1 MARMWL
7 LQRFLLDPSCG
18 KSMLQVMN
26 LLQFPFPLRSAA
38 LVCFVLFVLA
48 GCGQP
53 LAVVDSGTYEGTIQK
68 VVPEEAEIYVTL
80 DSGEQLELYFNEQ
93 TRVTQAGVPADFSAI
108 TEGAAV
114 RITLSREG
122 NRNIPEEVELL

>member
-1 MARMWL
+1 
-7 LQRFLLDPSCG
+7 
-18 KSMLQVMN
+18 MLQVMN